1 MILLLFNEMKLLA
14 FVGDFFTPMLF
25 FLLFFYSHSTIL
37 CSSVLLH
44 CSTALLFF
52 LIVLNLFILYLL
64 LFCPF
69 IFVLSL
75 SCLNP
80 LNTLFLCCP

>member
-1 MILLLFNEMKLLA
+1 
-14 FVGDFFTPMLF
+14 MLS

-37 CSSVLLH
+37 CF
-44 CSTALLFF
+44 TALLFF

-80 LNTLFLCCP
+80 LNPLFLCCP

>member
-1 MILLLFNEMKLLA
+1 MKLLA
-14 FVGDFFTPMLF
+14 FVGDFFTPMLS

-37 CSSVLLH
+37 CS
-44 CSTALLFF
+44 TALLFF
-52 LIVLNLFILYLL
+52 LIILYLL

-80 LNTLFLCCP
+80 LNPLGGLYYTCVY